1 MAKESL
7 TKEDWKLIRISIEAM
22 KDTYSFIRG
31 WGKVSREESRFDE
44 LLNKIKKF
52 L

>member
-1 MAKESL
+1 MEKENL
-7 TKEDWKLIRISIEAM
+7 TKEDWKLIRTAVEAM

-31 WGKVSREESRFDE
+31 FGKIGREESRFDE
-44 LLNKIKKF
+44 LLKKINNI

>member
-1 MAKESL
+1 MDKKKL
-7 TKEDWKLIRISIEAM
+7 TKEDWKLIRIAIEAM

-31 WGKVSREESRFDE
+31 FGKIGKEESRFDE
-44 LLNKIKKF
+44 LLKKIDK

>member
-31 WGKVSREESRFDE
+31 FGKIGKEESRFDE
-44 LLNKIKKF
+44 LLKKIDK